1 MKIAFE
7 GQLLLAEKKTGIAWN
22 AHNLILELAKNPEN
36 ECTIQVFGLVESD
49 EELHRLDVY
58 KEAGCKI
65 EVCRWFSFK
74 LYKLLW
80 AFLPVPYH
88 WFFKTEADVTQFF
101 NFVIPPG
108 VRGKA
113 VTIVHDMAYKACP
126 ETVTKRTKTWLDLT
140 MKRTCKRAF
149 HIVTVSEFS
158 KQEIHKY
165 LGVPLEKITV
175 IPNAVDHDTFHP
187 NYTEEQVQSVREKYG
202 LKDGYFLY
210 LGTIE
215 PRKNLEHLIGAY
227 EKFCDSCDNPPQ
239 LVLAGGKG
247 WLCEG
252 IYEKAE
258 KSKYT
263 KNILFTGYIDQEDA
277 PVLMKGA
284 KAFVFPSLYEGFG
297 MPPLEAMA
305 CGTPVIVSDQAS
317 LPEVVGEA
325 GLIAKYDDE
334 DDIAEKMNCI
344 YKDAKLRDGL
354 VEAGVSQAVEF
365 TWYSGA
371 KKLKKIYKEI
381 QE

>member
-36 ECTIQVFGLVESD
+36 ECTIQVFGLGKSD

-58 KEAGCKI
+58 KKAGCKI

-74 LYKLLW
+74 MYKLIW

-126 ETVTKRTKTWLDLT
+126 ETVAKRTKKWLDLT
-140 MKRTCKRAF
+140 MKRTCKRAS

-165 LGVPLEKITV
+165 LGVPLKKITV
-175 IPNAVDHDTFHP
+175 VPNAVDHDTFHP
-187 NYTEEQVQSVREKYG
+187 NYAEEQVQSVREKYG
-202 LKDGYFLY
+202 LKEGYFLY

-227 EKFCDSCDNPPQ
+227 EKFCDNCDNPPQ

-258 KSKYT
+258 
-263 KNILFTGYIDQEDA
+263 N
-277 PVLMKGA
+277 
-284 KAFVFPSLYEGFG
+284 
-297 MPPLEAMA
+297 
-305 CGTPVIVSDQAS
+305 
-317 LPEVVGEA
+317 
-325 GLIAKYDDE
+325 
-334 DDIAEKMNCI
+334 
-344 YKDAKLRDGL
+344 
-354 VEAGVSQAVEF
+354 
-365 TWYSGA
+365 
-371 KKLKKIYKEI
+371 
-381 QE
+381 

>member
-36 ECTIQVFGLVESD
+36 ECTIQVFGLGKSD

-58 KEAGCKI
+58 KKAGCKI
-65 EVCRWFSFK
+65 EVCRWFSFP
-74 LYKLLW
+74 LYKILW
-80 AFLPVPYH
+80 NFIPIPYSC
-88 WFFKTEADVTQFF
+88 FFKTNPDVAQFF
-101 NFVIPPG
+101 SFVIPPG

-126 ETVTKRTKTWLDLT
+126 ETVAKRTKTWLDLT
-140 MKRTCKRAF
+140 MKRTCKRAS

-175 IPNAVDHDTFHP
+175 VPNAVDHDTFHP
-187 NYTEEQVQSVREKYG
+187 NYTNEQVQSVREKYG
-202 LKDGYFLY
+202 LKDKYFLY

-227 EKFCDSCDNPPQ
+227 EKFCDNCDNPPQ

-258 KSKYT
+258 RSKYT

-305 CGTPVIVSDQAS
+305 CGTPVIISDQAS
-317 LPEVVGEA
+317 LPEVVGDA

-334 DDIAEKMNCI
+334 DAMSEAIQRLYSDETYRGNLIQ
-344 YKDAKLRDGL
+344 LGL
-354 VEAGVSQAVEF
+354 ERVTQFSWRESV
-365 TWYSGA
+365 
-371 KKLKKIYKEI
+371 KKLEKIYKNCI
-381 QE
+381 